1 MRITYDRVLFS
12 ELKRYWNLLSL
23 RNIDRN
29 HCQCEKLESEWLIEC
44 IRGGKI
50 KWSREDE
57 DGRWIHRLIRDCRCH
72 FLCLYFESQDS
83 SLNSWRLISQAF
95 IHLNIRSWIHRC
107 SWGWGWGWG
116 WGWNDLRIF
125 QWNFQSWHELRRQR
139 VLQVIKQTSESLMLT
154 SDTTARKFDCANFS
168 LYHSAREKPLLNE
181 RKNDWLFS
189 SFEWKSSS
197 HLYPFYI

>member
-1 MRITYDRVLFS
+1 MRMGDESIVWFEIVDVIFCVFI
-12 ELKRYWNLLSL
+12 LSL
-23 RNIDRN
+23 KTLHWIADDWYL
-29 HCQCEKLESEWLIEC
+29 KLLFIWTSDLEYTGVQRRKTFFSN
-44 IRGGKI
+44 
-50 KWSREDE
+50 
-57 DGRWIHRLIRDCRCH
+57 
-72 FLCLYFESQDS
+72 FT
-83 SLNSWRLISQAF
+83 SLR
-95 IHLNIRSWIHRC
+95 
-107 SWGWGWGWG
+107 G

-154 SDTTARKFDCANFS
+154 SDTTACKFDCANFS